1 MIKSQFWNILQKEIQ
16 ARKCSYEIVRIGNKG
31 VYIKVV
37 RDHL

>member
-16 ARKCSYEIVRIGNKG
+16 ARNCTYEIVRIDGKG
-31 VYIKVV
+31 VYIKVI